1 MITVLTGTNTFAISQ
16 KLKQLTRDFI
26 KDHGTEGV
34 ERYEADQ
41 IDVGQLGSLLGGA
54 TLFASNRFVVI
65 KNMANQK
72 LLAEAF
78 LTQLNSIP
86 DEVVVVLVEPQLDK
100 RTAFYKSLKKHTHII
115 EHGEMDSYTASKWVR
130 EYTASEGGSIT
141 PEVAALLVMHV
152 GTNQLQLKNEVEKL
166 VSWNPEI
173 SKESIHILV
182 EKTPQDSV
190 FELLEHALSGNK
202 KSALGMLDSMER
214 AHQDVFQIANMLI
227 WQTHILA
234 LIYSAGSLSEH
245 EISSDTKIN
254 PYVVKKT
261 KKLTHRLTKQSL
273 RTIIKAVSDCDVQLK
288 TTSVDPWRVVEQTI
302 LAFSLN

>member
-16 KLKQLTRDFI
+16 KLKQLTKDFI
-26 KDHGTEGV
+26 QDHGTEGV

-41 IDVGQLGSLLGGA
+41 IDVGQLGILLGGA
-54 TLFASNRFVVI
+54 TLFARNRFVII

-86 DEVVVVLVEPQLDK
+86 DEVNIVLIEPQLDK
-100 RTAFYKSLKKHTHII
+100 RTAFYKLLKKHTHII
-115 EHGEMDSYTASKWVR
+115 EHGEMDSNAASKWVR

-141 PEVAALLVMHV
+141 PEVSATLVMHV

-173 SKESIHILV
+173 TKESIHRLV

-190 FELLEHALSGNK
+190 FELLELALGGHK
-202 KSALGMLDSMER
+202 KSALDMLDSMER
-214 AHQDVFQIANMLI
+214 AHQDIFQIANMLI

-234 LIYSAGSLSEH
+234 VVYSAGSTSEL
-245 EISSDTKIN
+245 EVSSSTKIN
-254 PYVVKKT
+254 PYVVQKT
-261 KKLTHRLTKQSL
+261 KRLTSRLTKQSL
-273 RTIIKAVSDCDVQLK
+273 RTIIKAVADCDVRLK
-288 TTSVDPWRVVEQTI
+288 TTSVDPWRAVEQTI
-302 LAFSLN
+302 LAF